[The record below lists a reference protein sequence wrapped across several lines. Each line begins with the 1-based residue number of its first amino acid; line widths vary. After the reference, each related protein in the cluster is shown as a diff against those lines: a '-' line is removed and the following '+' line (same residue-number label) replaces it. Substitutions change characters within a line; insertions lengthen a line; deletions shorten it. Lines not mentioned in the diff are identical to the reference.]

1 MACSSHWLQV
11 FTGMKTHRA
20 QRRMQSSR
28 GAADLGRL
36 RFSFRWR
43 GRLFAGIY
51 CKGSKLKKCPSEA
64 LLTQQAQNKQ
74 PCRRR
79 QRNEQ
84 QPGEDCSVFIK
95 RSMHLRTQNTH
106 PLFSCW
112 LKTTNLKWQQTKNT
126 TVTKCNAK
134 AKEREKI
141 RNKTTKTRWKKH
153 QHMSWKW
160 HTNQNV
166 TQTSAKR
173 SKTAKSSNTSVYCV
187 SLNSITSILSVSIVS
202 KIKRKHDQTGAELL

>member
-74 PCRRR
+74 PCRRW

-134 AKEREKI
+134 AKER
-141 RNKTTKTRWKKH
+141 KK
-153 QHMSWKW
+153 
-160 HTNQNV
+160 
-166 TQTSAKR
+166 
-173 SKTAKSSNTSVYCV
+173 
-187 SLNSITSILSVSIVS
+187 
-202 KIKRKHDQTGAELL
+202 KRKDKKQND

>member
-79 QRNEQ
+79 QRNKQ